1 MTKSR
6 INEIPL
12 NPTAYFNNYADKSKT
27 EILSPPP
34 FIK

>member
-1 MTKSR
+1 MVKTNQMTKSR

-27 EILSPPP
+27 
-34 FIK
+34 